1 MRATQRFLT
10 ALTVIFML
18 TATAVAAYAASP
30 NTRINTLR
38 NSITPDGYVSNGG
51 LDFRVIFSQPVKGLE
66 EAGIEIV
73 KFPDSIRNYVWEV
86 RPLNPSPEGF
96 TRKYHISLDFVGEG
110 SAYIKVLPNAAQ
122 NSNGEGNAESAQKRY
137 KIDTK
142 IPKVSYISTPNA
154 ASGSFPAVLGI
165 SEEAYLMDEGAI
177 QVIGASSWRL
187 TNSTNGVINQL
198 RLEITPANGVTEV
211 RISVSQYCFI
221 DKGGNYNPRSMS
233 RVVNIQ

>member
-51 LDFRVIFSQPVKGLE
+51 LDFRIIFSQPVKGLE

-73 KFPDSIRNYVWEV
+73 KYPDSIKDYIWEV
-86 RPLNPSPEGF
+86 RPLNPSSDGF
-96 TRKYHISLDFVGEG
+96 ARKYHISLDFIGEG
-110 SAYIKVLPNAAQ
+110 NAYIKVLPNAAQ

-142 IPKVSYISTPNA
+142 IPKVSYISAPSISV
-154 ASGSFPAVLGI
+154 SGSFPAIVGL
-165 SEEAYLMDEGAI
+165 SEQSYLMDEGAI
-177 QVIGASSWRL
+177 KVTGGSWTL
-187 TNSTNGVINQL
+187 TNSTDGVINQL
-198 RLEITPANGVTEV
+198 RLQITPADGVTEV
-211 RISVSQYCFI
+211 KISVNQYCFI

-233 RVVNIQ
+233 RTVNIQ